1 MKKNLSIIYQF
12 YLQKKFTFSY
22 LDALLT
28 ITLLIVAHVFILQE
42 LLIKFVS
49 PKNKQAIAE
58 LQKSN
63 LSLILGFGIVLFFS
77 IFYSKK
83 KLLEKKYKITDLK
96 TRIQKLIIY
105 FGVLFI
111 ILLILQHSNS

>member
-12 YLQKKFTFSY
+12 YLQKKLAFPY

-28 ITLLIVAHVFILQE
+28 MTLIIAAHVFILEE

-49 PKNKQAIAE
+49 LKNKQAIAE

-63 LSLILGFGIVLFFS
+63 FSLILGFGIVLFFF

-83 KLLEKKYKITDLK
+83 KLLEKKYKKSDLK
-96 TRIQKLIIY
+96 TGLQKLLIY

-111 ILLILQHSNS
+111 ILLILQNS

>member
-12 YLQKKFTFSY
+12 YLQKKLTFSY
-22 LDALLT
+22 LDTLLT
-28 ITLLIVAHVFILQE
+28 MTLLIVAHVFILEE
-42 LLIKFVS
+42 LIIKFVS

-63 LSLILGFGIVLFFS
+63 FSLILGFGIVLFFFM
-77 IFYSKK
+77 FYSKK
-83 KLLEKKYKITDLK
+83 KILEKKCKKTDLK
-96 TRIQKLIIY
+96 TGIQKLIIY

-111 ILLILQHSNS
+111 FLIILQNT